1 MAGDIQLL
9 VIDDHSLF
17 REGLIR
23 LLESEPGFGIA
34 GNCSCLRDALEVLDR
49 ERVDVVLL
57 DFDLG
62 AEQGPR
68 ILDEMKRRSIPA
80 RILMVTAGM
89 TDAGMFD
96 VLEQGA
102 SGIFLKHSPPAQL
115 IEAIHY
121 VMDGQMWLDPRVVRP
136 ILARASQAV
145 PSACRDT
152 TLLPRE
158 RSVLKGVLEG
168 SSNKEIAARLSLSE
182 SSVKFV
188 LRGLFTKTGAR
199 TRSQLVRL
207 ALERHADDWLG

>member
-9 VIDDHSLF
+9 VIDDHGLF

-23 LLESEPGFGIA
+23 LLEAEPGFSVA
-34 GNCSCLRDALEVLDR
+34 GNCSRISDALEVLLR
-49 ERVDVVLL
+49 QRVDVILL
-57 DFDLG
+57 DYDLG
-62 AEQGPR
+62 AEQGSR
-68 ILDEMKRRSIPA
+68 ILDELKRRSIPT

-115 IEAIHY
+115 IEAVRH
-121 VMDGQMWLDPRVVRP
+121 VMEGQMWLDPRVVRP
-136 ILARASQAV
+136 ILSKAGEAV
-145 PSACRDT
+145 PSTCRET

-158 RSVLKGVLEG
+158 KSVLKGVLEG
-168 SSNKEIAARLSLSE
+168 ASNKEIAASLDLSE

-207 ALERHADDWLG
+207 ALEKHSDDWLS